1 MKRISKV
8 LVFLLMTVTFPLLC
22 MPAEAALSGDY
33 YSDSDAKEFYDSI
46 SFREIEPTENM
57 GKIVSFDVANQIL
70 LAFSSQ
76 KIAVCDTSGKILKA
90 FEFQTYGNYYVQW
103 CGDDIQIYFVR
114 GDSLLTVT
122 QDGELVSC
130 IAVNP
135 DRATN
140 ETSIQKLE
148 HKTTCEISGVT
159 YKIQKGRPMLEL
171 LSGYKYTQMVK
182 IDNTGRETIL
192 YDCTA
197 QYSSETPTIIVLII
211 MCFFDNVYDCHLL
224 AKEWAKI
231 AINLCI
237 EGKLKINRLSISMF
251 AIFIVVALTS
261 CAQVGRTL
269 FRM

>member
-8 LVFLLMTVTFPLLC
+8 LVFLLMTVTFSLLC

-33 YSDSDAKEFYDSI
+33 YFDSDAKEFYDSI

-130 IAVNP
+130 I
-135 DRATN
+135 
-140 ETSIQKLE
+140 
-148 HKTTCEISGVT
+148 
-159 YKIQKGRPMLEL
+159 
-171 LSGYKYTQMVK
+171 
-182 IDNTGRETIL
+182 
-192 YDCTA
+192 
-197 QYSSETPTIIVLII
+197 
-211 MCFFDNVYDCHLL
+211 
-224 AKEWAKI
+224 
-231 AINLCI
+231 
-237 EGKLKINRLSISMF
+237 
-251 AIFIVVALTS
+251 
-261 CAQVGRTL
+261 
-269 FRM
+269 